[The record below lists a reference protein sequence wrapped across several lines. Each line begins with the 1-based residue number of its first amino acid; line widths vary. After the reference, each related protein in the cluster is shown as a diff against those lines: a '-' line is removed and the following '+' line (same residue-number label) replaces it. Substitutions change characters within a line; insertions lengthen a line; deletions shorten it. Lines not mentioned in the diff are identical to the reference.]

1 MTPLDS
7 IRSEFNQLLKLAC
20 QESDLTD
27 KDFESL
33 GFVEFAK
40 LISNPMTKEKYRKLG
55 SKLLEEN
62 IRALQT
68 DNQDEY
74 TSDWANTLLMWCT
87 AREQLQYV

>member
-7 IRSEFNQLLKLAC
+7 IRSEFNQLMKLAC
-20 QESDLTD
+20 QESGLTD
-27 KDFESL
+27 NDFENL

-40 LISNPMTKEKYRKLG
+40 RISNPVTKEKYRKLA

-68 DNQDEY
+68 DNPDEY
-74 TSDWANTLLMWCT
+74 TSEWANTLLMWCT
-87 AREQLQYV
+87 AREELKHA

>member
-7 IRSEFNQLLKLAC
+7 IRSEFNQLMKLAC
-20 QESDLTD
+20 QESGLTD
-27 KDFESL
+27 NDFENL

-40 LISNPMTKEKYRKLG
+40 RISNPVTKENYRKLA

-74 TSDWANTLLMWCT
+74 TSEWANTLLMWCK
-87 AREQLQYV
+87 AREELQHV

>member
-40 LISNPMTKEKYRKLG
+40 LISSPMTKEKYRKLG

>member
-7 IRSEFNQLLKLAC
+7 IRFEFNQLMQLVC
-20 QESDLTD
+20 QESGLTD
-27 KDFESL
+27 NDFENL

-40 LISNPMTKEKYRKLG
+40 HISSPVTKENYCKLA

-68 DNQDEY
+68 DNPDEY
-74 TSDWANTLLMWCT
+74 TSDWANTLLKWCI
-87 AREQLQYV
+87 AREELKHA